1 MPLEKLEISNDQ
13 AWARWRIEESE
24 HALADSIKPFET
36 ISDTIKN
43 PMKRLEWMAGRLA
56 VKTLMERCGLVFQGV
71 TKDDHGKPFPIGS
84 SYQLALS
91 HSYPYVAALLDRRNA
106 AGIDLEQPKAKLLHI
121 APRILDQNEL
131 KDAGDNLVKHCIYWC
146 AKETLVKVHGKKNL
160 IFAENLKISP
170 FLLQKSGNLVGRI
183 IVASTEAQIPLRY
196 MVEENFVM
204 VFSSH

>member
-13 AWARWRIEESE
+13 AWARWKIEESE
-24 HALADSIKPFET
+24 DALADLIKPFEI
-36 ISDTIKN
+36 ISETIKN
-43 PMKRLEWMAGRLA
+43 PLKRLEWMAGRLA
-56 VKTLMERCGLVFQGV
+56 VKTLMEHSGLVFQGV
-71 TKDDHGKPFPIGS
+71 TKDQHGKPFPVGS

-91 HSYPYVAALLDRRNA
+91 HSYPYVAALLDRHHA
-106 AGIDLEQPKAKLLHI
+106 AGVDLEQPKAKLLNI
-121 APRILDQNEL
+121 APRILDPNEL

-146 AKETLVKVHGKKNL
+146 AKETLVKVHGKKDL

-170 FLLQKSGNLVGRI
+170 FSLEKSGNISGRI
-183 IVASTEAQIPLRY
+183 VVAPTEAHIPLRY